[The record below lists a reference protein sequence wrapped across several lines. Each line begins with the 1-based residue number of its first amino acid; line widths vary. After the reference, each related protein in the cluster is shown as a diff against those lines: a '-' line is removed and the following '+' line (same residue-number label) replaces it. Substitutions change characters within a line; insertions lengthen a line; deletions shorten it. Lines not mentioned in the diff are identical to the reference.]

1 MTSALEIDSMAK
13 GLVNIVAVVSV
24 ADTVMIG
31 EEAASTLSG
40 DTSEGFKIFSATKLL
55 ASASDCKAMN
65 FLALEV
71 NLNP

>member
-1 MTSALEIDSMAK
+1 MSPALEIVSTAIGFD
-13 GLVNIVAVVSV
+13 NIVTVVSV
-24 ADTVMIG
+24 VDSVTIG